1 MSSDLSKKKKSGFLA
16 RKAQS
21 AKEKSNNI
29 QPDDVLM
36 FTAPTEGNNLCAIF
50 TEMCLFSLDCNIVL
64 AYETLFQL
72 LLLQSEMF
80 DPKYL

>member
-36 FTAPTEGNNLCAIF
+36 FTAPTEGNNLSAMFSEIF
-50 TEMCLFSLDCNIVL
+50 FLPF
-64 AYETLFQL
+64 
-72 LLLQSEMF
+72 
-80 DPKYL
+80 